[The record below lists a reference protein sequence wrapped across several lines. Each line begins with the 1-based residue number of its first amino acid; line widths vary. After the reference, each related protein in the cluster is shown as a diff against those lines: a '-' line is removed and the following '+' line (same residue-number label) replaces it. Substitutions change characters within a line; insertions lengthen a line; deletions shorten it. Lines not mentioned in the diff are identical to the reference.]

1 MLETQ
6 EVNVTDFQRRVY
18 EVCSQ
23 IPSGK
28 VSTYKE
34 IGKALGLSGHGYR
47 AIGGALNKNPFAP
60 TVPCHRVVASD
71 GSLGGFAYGCEKK
84 VEMLAAEGVLVMEN
98 KIVDFSL
105 RLHRFTV

>member
-1 MLETQ
+1 M
-6 EVNVTDFQRRVY
+6 VTPFQQRVY
-18 EVCSQ
+18 EICSQ

-34 IGKALGLSGHGYR
+34 IGKALGLTGHGYR

-71 GSLGGFAYGCEKK
+71 GSLGGFAYGCQKK
-84 VEMLAAEGVLVMEN
+84 IEMLADEGVKVQNN
-98 KIVDFSL
+98 KIVDFL
-105 RLHRFTV
+105 KRLFTFKLF